1 MVKEGWHRVSR
12 RRGQHG
18 DAGMQGAWFS
28 GGNRS
33 VRVHQER
40 TRGQLLLAG
49 SSFSY
54 LVIRMPRFSENWGWD
69 LGYKT

>member
-12 RRGQHG
+12 LRGQHG

-33 VRVHQER
+33 VRGASGENKR
-40 TRGQLLLAG
+40 PASLGRELLLLSGNKDA
-49 SSFSY
+49 
-54 LVIRMPRFSENWGWD
+54 
-69 LGYKT
+69 